1 MGQRTYIPGQDTGK
15 LMQDEIN
22 KLSSTYNSLMKNL
35 DDEIKSGE
43 IKITQLKDKLTVNMV
58 EKILVLALSL
68 VLAAS
73 LAFAQPMR
81 GGMKGWK
88 GSGGWGM
95 GTQYQRMYNPK
106 TVETITGTVESVDKI
121 TPMKGMNYGVHITV
135 KTDKEAIS
143 VHLGPGWYIERLDT
157 NIEKGDKVEVK
168 GSRVT
173 FAGKLAII
181 AAEVKKGDNV
191 LTLRDSTGIPVWSG
205 WRR

>member
-1 MGQRTYIPGQDTGK
+1 MRTK
-15 LMQDEIN
+15 
-22 KLSSTYNSLMKNL
+22 
-35 DDEIKSGE
+35 
-43 IKITQLKDKLTVNMV
+43 KI
-58 EKILVLALSL
+58 IGLVLALSL